1 MVLKVIVDADAC
13 PRACLQVLQKHK
25 RAGKYR
31 LLTVASVDHRIDNP
45 DHIMV
50 GKGSDAAD
58 LAVINHT
65 AKGDIVVTQDWGLA
79 ALTLGKGAAAIS
91 SGIYSDEN
99 IDFLLEERSLKA
111 IPQRVGDQGPSRTPA
126 DDQKF
131 EKNFLH
137 LLERAQNGR
146 CGNDETRALDFGDFG
161 ATGDLTRR
169 KLYPALFNL
178 WREGLLPRDFA
189 IVCVGRRDISPSEL
203 YRDASD
209 AVHNFSRRRGHSQQ
223 ELDAFLQRLSYYQLE
238 FHDQQGY
245 GGLKDYLDQVDGIW
259 HTRGNR
265 VFFLAVAPI
274 FFSIISRQLKDH
286 GMTKNHDSWQR
297 LVVEKPFA
305 RTRFGHF
312 AQSGCAQHISRREHL
327 PYRSLFG
334 ERNDPE
340 HHGHTFC
347 QHLL

>member
-91 SGIYSDEN
+91 PSGRIYSDEN

-111 IPQRVGDQGPSRTPA
+111 KYRRGGGRTKGPSARTPA

-146 CGNDETRALDFGDFG
+146 CGKR
-161 ATGDLTRR
+161 
-169 KLYPALFNL
+169 
-178 WREGLLPRDFA
+178 
-189 IVCVGRRDISPSEL
+189 
-203 YRDASD
+203 
-209 AVHNFSRRRGHSQQ
+209 
-223 ELDAFLQRLSYYQLE
+223 
-238 FHDQQGY
+238 
-245 GGLKDYLDQVDGIW
+245 
-259 HTRGNR
+259 
-265 VFFLAVAPI
+265 
-274 FFSIISRQLKDH
+274 
-286 GMTKNHDSWQR
+286 
-297 LVVEKPFA
+297 
-305 RTRFGHF
+305 
-312 AQSGCAQHISRREHL
+312 
-327 PYRSLFG
+327 
-334 ERNDPE
+334 
-340 HHGHTFC
+340 
-347 QHLL
+347 